1 MRNSIIQRLRSG
13 SLLQTI
19 SKAKISTRPK
29 LVASLQ
35 LQSNLLVRASP
46 FSTTSRDY
54 GDEKPF
60 DKILIANRGEI
71 ACRIIRSCKKLGVR
85 DTE

>member
-35 LQSNLLVRASP
+35 SNLLVRASP
-46 FSTTSRDY
+46 FSTISRDY

-85 DTE
+85 DTY